1 MTTVNSRA
9 RAGTPVS
16 EGGFPE
22 AGFDLDTSLV
32 EDLDINCDLA
42 DLFRPTAFKIKEM
55 EGKLEPEPL
64 LQEDKTRFVLFPI
77 KQPDV
82 SCPFQLQYIFFY
94 FIHNSTH

>member
-1 MTTVNSRA
+1 MMEQTEYKLQELN
-9 RAGTPVS
+9 G
-16 EGGFPE
+16 
-22 AGFDLDTSLV
+22 
-32 EDLDINCDLA
+32 DLA
-42 DLFRPTAFKIKEM
+42 
-55 EGKLEPEPL
+55 PEPL